1 MIQPGVARISEP
13 RLGTAF
19 AIDLQTALT
28 AWHCVRDPYDDS
40 KAVEA
45 VELEFLGDELV
56 RAEVGPGD
64 PTEDWVTLVL
74 TTPLPESLRP
84 IPLSRDVQPWDE
96 CRCLGFP
103 IATAAVEVPYFGIL
117 ATVSGETHRA
127 GVPVLTLEADTAG
140 RGLDVHGFSGGPVVL
155 RRRPDESVGLVSR
168 RLMDPSLEE
177 QVGGVLFACPA
188 RLFADAPVLA
198 PPEVPTTEEPS
209 GEDLAAAARGG
220 DVGAA
225 ARVGHRLLAEC
236 NAAEAEPWLRQA
248 ARGGDPA
255 AAYAVG
261 MLIDPDGTLQ
271 DRDPVLAQEAL
282 AWFRRA
288 ASGGDVYGA
297 TTMGIRLRQ
306 HGRDD
311 AALPWLQ
318 EAVERGADAMAAH
331 TLARIYEDRGDLA
344 QAEYWERFAARRGD
358 VRAAYDLGRILN
370 DRGDRDQ
377 AIRWLQRATVDPDAV
392 KLLREL
398 GVEPE

>member
-1 MIQPGVARISEP
+1 VIQPGVARITEP

-19 AIDLQTALT
+19 AIDFQTALT

-40 KAVEA
+40 KAVDD
-45 VELEFLGDELV
+45 VELEFLGDEFV
-56 RAEVGPGD
+56 HAEVGPGD
-64 PTEDWVTLVL
+64 PTEDWATLAF

-84 IPLSRDVQPWDE
+84 IPLRRDVQPWDE

-103 IATAAVEVPYFGIL
+103 RAAAEVGYLPIL

-140 RGLDVHGFSGGPVVL
+140 RGLDVRGLSGGPVVP
-155 RRRPDESVGLVSR
+155 RRSPDEAVGLVSR
-168 RLMDPSLEE
+168 RLMDFSLEE

-188 RLFADAPVLA
+188 RLFADAPVVA
-198 PPEVPTTEEPS
+198 PPELRATEQPS

-220 DVGAA
+220 DVSAA
-225 ARVGHRLLAEC
+225 ARVGHRLLAEG
-236 NAAEAEPWLRQA
+236 NATEAEPWLRQA
-248 ARGGDPA
+248 ARGGDAA

-261 MLIDPDGTLQ
+261 MLIDPDGTLLE
-271 DRDPVLAQEAL
+271 RDPALAHEAL

-288 ASGGDVYGA
+288 ATGGDVYGA
-297 TTMGIRLRQ
+297 TTMGIRLHQ
-306 HGRDD
+306 HKRDD

-331 TLARIYEDRGDLA
+331 TLARIYEQRGDLA
-344 QAEYWERFAARRGD
+344 QAEYWERFAAKRGD

-370 DRGDRDQ
+370 ARGDQRQ
-377 AIRWLQRATVDPDAV
+377 AIPWLERATVDPDAV
-392 KLLREL
+392 ELLREL
-398 GVEPE
+398 GVEPG